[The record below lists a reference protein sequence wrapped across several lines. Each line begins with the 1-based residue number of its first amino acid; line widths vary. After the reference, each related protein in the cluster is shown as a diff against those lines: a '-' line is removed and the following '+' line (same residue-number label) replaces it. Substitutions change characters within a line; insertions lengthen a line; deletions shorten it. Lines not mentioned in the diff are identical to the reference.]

1 MTGISQKTAVVVGAG
16 PAGLMAADVLS
27 GAGVAVTV
35 VDRMPSVGRKF
46 LMAGKSGLNLTKM
59 ENPAAFA
66 AAFGTTAPAMM
77 RALADF
83 GPAEVVDWAKGLG
96 QEVFTGSTG
105 RVFPVAMKASPL
117 LRAWLA
123 RLAGRDVTFHTRW
136 TWEGWR
142 DDALQFAT
150 PEGPR
155 SLAPD
160 ITILACGGA
169 SWARLGSDGTWARHL
184 DGVAPFRPANCGFRV
199 NWSDHMQPFLGQP
212 VKATRLTAGTAT
224 SRGEWIIGRTGIEG
238 GGVYAVSAAVR
249 DGADLFVDLLPDLT
263 AAQIDARIAAAGPKA
278 SRSKILTSTL
288 RLPAAKVALFNEMS
302 HRSKDL
308 PRAVRAATL
317 KRLPLL
323 HDGATALDQA
333 ISTAGGL
340 RFDALKGFA
349 LRRHP
354 GAWAAGEMLDW
365 EAPTGG
371 YLITACLASG
381 RQAALQSLAAIA
393 GPEPNQAR
401 LSQSRKG
408 M

>member
-27 GAGVAVTV
+27 SAGVSVTV

-59 ENPAAFA
+59 EDPDTFA
-66 AAFGTTAPAMM
+66 AAFGSTAPAMM

-83 GPAEVVDWAKGLG
+83 GPAEVVAWARGLG
-96 QEVFTGSTG
+96 QDVFTGSTG
-105 RVFPVAMKASPL
+105 RVFPVVMKASPL

-123 RLAGRDVTFHTRW
+123 RLAGRNVTFHTRW

-142 DDALQFAT
+142 DEALLFAT
-150 PEGPR
+150 PTGPR
-155 SLAPD
+155 TLTPD

-169 SWARLGSDGTWARHL
+169 SWARLGSDGAWARQL
-184 DGVAPFRPANCGFRV
+184 GGVAPFKPANCGLRL

-212 VKATRLTAGTAT
+212 VKATQLTAGTAT
-224 SRGEWIIGRTGIEG
+224 SRGEWIISRTGIEG
-238 GGVYAVSAAVR
+238 GGVYAVSATAR

-263 AAQIDARIAAAGPKA
+263 AAQIDARIAAAGPKT
-278 SRSKILTSTL
+278 SRSKMLTSAL
-288 RLPAAKVALFNEMS
+288 RLPPVKVALLNEMMQ
-302 HRSKDL
+302 RSTNL
-308 PRAVRAATL
+308 PRAVRAATI

-323 HDGATALDQA
+323 HDGPAPLDQA

-340 RFDALKGFA
+340 RFDALDGFR
-349 LRRHP
+349 LRMRRP
-354 GAWAAGEMLDW
+354 TWAAGEMLDW

-371 YLITACLASG
+371 YLITASLASG
-381 RQAALQSLAAIA
+381 RQAALQALAV
-393 GPEPNQAR
+393 
-401 LSQSRKG
+401 LD
-408 M
+408 